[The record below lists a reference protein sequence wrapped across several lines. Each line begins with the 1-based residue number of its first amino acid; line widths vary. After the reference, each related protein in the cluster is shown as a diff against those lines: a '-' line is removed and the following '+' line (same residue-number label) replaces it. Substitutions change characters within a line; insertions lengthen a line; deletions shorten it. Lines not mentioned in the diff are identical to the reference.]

1 MDIFKKLS
9 FDKYKLEAGGF
20 LLLLFCV
27 SINIFPEGYV
37 ILGGDVLQPIN
48 MVTQFSTLFYE
59 WFGRA
64 SLYYSIFYVLDL
76 LTVSDSAQLSF
87 YLGIF
92 IIGSYFSF
100 LAFAGLVFPIAA
112 KITKVITAIFY
123 ATNIFTLYIFTSTWG
138 YTNYQIIYIFVPLLS
153 GLYIKILTTEGF
165 RYLPFFFGAAF
176 FASGSFSNPAFALV
190 TGIFFLVLTVMMVVC
205 DIVRIDRMFIK
216 KIVYIVGGALLLN
229 SYWILPLIPQVHTRV
244 QEIYSSEYL
253 DLDDSLRKNSNAIY
267 DTIRFLPTNERS
279 RYYPSNFPYPAIS
292 WMKQPLLA
300 ASFIP
305 MILIMVGFF
314 MIRDYKI
321 KKWYAIFF
329 SILLI
334 FIALIARIRFPFDN
348 INTYLFYLPGFNT
361 LRGYD
366 KFATFFPFIMSVPI
380 LLLGMS
386 LQENKKRNLFLGGI
400 LLVTVFLSMPF
411 YFGGIQTKMSY
422 ILSGQKD
429 KDFYTSKQSALVKIP
444 QDYLEIA
451 DYVKNDSSGSKE
463 SKISMLPYSPGSSV
477 GRVNLPI
484 WKVNGPHPAPSLYE
498 KKYVELND
506 YYIPDWSFADDFE
519 NEAYDSEWISSLY
532 GLLGIEYVFYHKD
545 VKINRL
551 EKMEERVESLIRR
564 HIFTPLHESESFTL
578 LKLSEDK
585 LFPYLYNS
593 NSDASNINLQPV
605 GLVDAI
611 HEFHTSINTVEY
623 HIINKKEIEI
633 PAASLEKD
641 SSVFLNEKYDLLWNA
656 VYLKNDGSRFV
667 LKRNEGVKYA
677 NSWKIEENISD
688 GSIYIY
694 YKPVTLFKYGLL
706 ITGTSLVALIVYSFY
721 FYRRKLSN

>member
-1 MDIFKKLS
+1 
-9 FDKYKLEAGGF
+9 
-20 LLLLFCV
+20 
-27 SINIFPEGYV
+27 
-37 ILGGDVLQPIN
+37 
-48 MVTQFSTLFYE
+48 
-59 WFGRA
+59 
-64 SLYYSIFYVLDL
+64 
-76 LTVSDSAQLSF
+76 
-87 YLGIF
+87 
-92 IIGSYFSF
+92 
-100 LAFAGLVFPIAA
+100 
-112 KITKVITAIFY
+112 
-123 ATNIFTLYIFTSTWG
+123 
-138 YTNYQIIYIFVPLLS
+138 
-153 GLYIKILTTEGF
+153 
-165 RYLPFFFGAAF
+165 
-176 FASGSFSNPAFALV
+176 
-190 TGIFFLVLTVMMVVC
+190 
-205 DIVRIDRMFIK
+205 
-216 KIVYIVGGALLLN
+216 
-229 SYWILPLIPQVHTRV
+229 
-244 QEIYSSEYL
+244 
-253 DLDDSLRKNSNAIY
+253 
-267 DTIRFLPTNERS
+267 
-279 RYYPSNFPYPAIS
+279 
-292 WMKQPLLA
+292 
-300 ASFIP
+300 
-305 MILIMVGFF
+305 
-314 MIRDYKI
+314 
-321 KKWYAIFF
+321 
-329 SILLI
+329 
-334 FIALIARIRFPFDN
+334 
-348 INTYLFYLPGFNT
+348 
-361 LRGYD
+361 
-366 KFATFFPFIMSVPI
+366 VPI